1 MYGGKVRLLCIK
13 KAGIKDGHD
22 FITRYINVHFNKFTE
37 QGKPFRTIL
46 DSYRSSVIGNYD
58 VVDVNNLSDLV
69 NMFYDNMKTYVPL
82 VEPDAI
88 SKEFNEMCLEVAK
101 LSKKKKFDVR
111 ITLSKERKFWIKNST
126 ELVGPLN
133 DENVRELDYGE
144 NEINLDPGI
153 ILFENHE
160 KDLVALE
167 ESGSDW
173 DACCWG

>member
-1 MYGGKVRLLCIK
+1 MHK
-13 KAGIKDGHD
+13 KSRIMDGHD

-111 ITLSKERKFWIKNST
+111 KTLSKERKFWIKNST

-144 NEINLDPGI
+144 NEINLDPGLYYLKI
-153 ILFENHE
+153 TKRIWWLLKRAEVIGMPVVGDRE
-160 KDLVALE
+160 LDLE
-167 ESGSDW
+167 W
-173 DACCWG
+173 